1 MGINDRLSHAWSALR
16 GKNDLAPAETFQD
29 LGPATTRQLT
39 RTRYRSIG
47 SQKDVTAS
55 LYNRIAMDVAAVT
68 LSHVRVD
75 ENENYLSTI
84 RSDLNRCLT
93 LEANID
99 QGARHFKQ
107 DIVQTMFEQGV
118 VAIVPVDTTIDIRN
132 SNAFDVKTLRVGRIT
147 SYYPRHVRV
156 EVYNDKKGER
166 EEVTLPKEVVAII
179 ENPLHSVMNEPNSYL
194 QQLLKALNRMD
205 TIDDQISSGKMDLLI
220 QLPYTVKGETRQ
232 KQAEKRRSDL
242 EEQLTDSRYG
252 VGYLDATEKVTQLNR
267 PVENTMLSRVEY
279 LTNMLYSQMGLTPAV
294 FDGTADEKAMIN
306 YFNRT
311 VEPILAA
318 IAEGMTRAY
327 LSKTAQTQMQRIMY
341 YRDPFQLLTAADF
354 AEIADKFSRNEILTS
369 NEIRSLAGMR
379 PSEDPKANMLR
390 NSNVPQNDPAALMQ
404 IEETD
409 VTSDIMNNAFDEV
422 EGILDE
428 LLGELDV

>member
-1 MGINDRLSHAWSALR
+1 
-16 GKNDLAPAETFQD
+16 
-29 LGPATTRQLT
+29 
-39 RTRYRSIG
+39 
-47 SQKDVTAS
+47 
-55 LYNRIAMDVAAVT
+55 
-68 LSHVRVD
+68 
-75 ENENYLSTI
+75 
-84 RSDLNRCLT
+84 
-93 LEANID
+93 
-99 QGARHFKQ
+99 
-107 DIVQTMFEQGV
+107 
-118 VAIVPVDTTIDIRN
+118 
-132 SNAFDVKTLRVGRIT
+132 
-147 SYYPRHVRV
+147 
-156 EVYNDKKGER
+156 
-166 EEVTLPKEVVAII
+166 
-179 ENPLHSVMNEPNSYL
+179 
-194 QQLLKALNRMD
+194 
-205 TIDDQISSGKMDLLI
+205 
-220 QLPYTVKGETRQ
+220 
-232 KQAEKRRSDL
+232 SDL

-379 PSEDPKANMLR
+379 PSEDP
-390 NSNVPQNDPAALMQ
+390 
-404 IEETD
+404 
-409 VTSDIMNNAFDEV
+409 
-422 EGILDE
+422 
-428 LLGELDV
+428 